1 MMPDSPIIIREAKRE
16 DASLLLD
23 FIRKIAIFDKSLSSV
38 EATEQ
43 KLVNQLFGSHPA
55 AFVLFAE
62 IEGQIVGYA
71 LYFLTFSSF
80 LARPGI
86 WLDDLYVDEKA
97 RGRGAGETLLTHL
110 AKIAHK
116 RGYGRIEWVTADD
129 NAKALSFYQRHGA
142 KVRKTER
149 VLRLDG
155 PAISRLAEYKL

>member
-1 MMPDSPIIIREAKRE
+1 MPDSPIIIREAKRE
-16 DASLLLD
+16 DGPVLLD
-23 FIRKIAIFDKSLSSV
+23 FIRKIATFDDTLSSV

-62 IEGQIVGYA
+62 IDGQIVGYA

-86 WLDDLYVDEKA
+86 WLDDLYVDEKD
-97 RGRGAGETLLTHL
+97 RGLGVGQSLLTHL
-110 AKIAHK
+110 AKIAQE
-116 RGYGRIEWVTADD
+116 RGYGRIEWVTSDD
-129 NAKALSFYQRHGA
+129 NAKALTFYQRNGA
-142 KVRKTER
+142 KVRNTER

-155 PAISRLAEYKL
+155 PAISRLAETNF